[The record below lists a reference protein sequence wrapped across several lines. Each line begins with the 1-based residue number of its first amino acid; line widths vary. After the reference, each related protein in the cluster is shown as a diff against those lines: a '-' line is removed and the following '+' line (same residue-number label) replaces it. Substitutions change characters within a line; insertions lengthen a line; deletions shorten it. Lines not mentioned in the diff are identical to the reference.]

1 MWGEVRDRMEDQI
14 APRHETLDAF
24 KTRLRRTAF
33 AIPTGVIDKMLGA
46 MAGSAQSVYDK
57 NGGHTPRD

>member
-1 MWGEVRDRMEDQI
+1 MGDQI
-14 APRHETLDAF
+14 APRHGTLDAF

-46 MAGSAQSVYDK
+46 MVGRTQNVYDQ
-57 NGGHTPRD
+57 NGGHIPRD

>member
-1 MWGEVRDRMEDQI
+1 MEDQS